1 MILSGNKEQCS
12 IDLKIIKGL
21 ATVNQNEHEKS
32 DKNDGCATEHM
43 LKRFFDVNEP
53 TEKKCMIRV
62 LSAKITINDV
72 VVADDQ
78 CANDTMTH
86 MKLTLK

>member
-1 MILSGNKEQCS
+1 
-12 IDLKIIKGL
+12 
-21 ATVNQNEHEKS
+21 
-32 DKNDGCATEHM
+32 M
-43 LKRFFDVNEP
+43 LKRCFDVKEP